1 MSYAETLRFRSL
13 PYRASITQPIHVKVS
28 NLVIAGWTG
37 RDQAEI
43 EKHIQEL
50 EAIGVARPKSTPR
63 FYRVSADRLTMQ
75 PSVDVI
81 GQDSTGE
88 TEFVLLNCEN
98 TLYVG
103 LGSDHTDR
111 KAETFGVT
119 LSKQL
124 CPKPIAAELWRL
136 EDVEPHWDELI
147 LRCRARVDGKD
158 LLYQEGSVTALR
170 HPTNLLEAYV
180 RDTQQQF
187 GPGTCIFCGTLAA
200 KNKITWA
207 ESFHLE
213 LEDPVLKR
221 KLIHDYDLR
230 VLPINE

>member
-1 MSYAETLRFRSL
+1 
-13 PYRASITQPIHVKVS
+13 VKVS